1 MNYAALRAVYEE
13 CRRPTSHVKESAPP
27 ADSELVWQARWFSGE
42 CGRTFST
49 LDGRKVQIISF
60 GVWNREAGPDF
71 RQVQIDIDGH
81 RHHGCLEVDLEA
93 SGWEDHH
100 HATNPAYEKVVLH
113 VIVRRPA
120 RRTFSRTAT
129 HREVP
134 QVCLA
139 DHPAGSAEWSGFA
152 AARPGR
158 CSGTLRDLP
167 ADQLESL
174 LRVAA
179 QRRLEQK
186 AARLASAIEA
196 RGADAAAYEALAI
209 TLGYKNNKLPF
220 QLLAQRVPQNLAA
233 SSTGEA
239 LLFGLA
245 GFLEKPQPP
254 RDLAREEMGAL
265 WHDWW
270 KLRAGYSHL
279 VLPREAWN
287 FSGQRPANHPVRRL
301 GALAIIARQWKEIS
315 TALQRGDFSLVSATL
330 AALSHPFWSH
340 HTSFTSTTSAT
351 PIALLGPDRIREIFV
366 NLALPL
372 AWLQGSLPDW
382 HHLPSGPANAT
393 LRVVAARLFHGETP
407 ATLPRKA
414 YVQQGLLQIYQDFC
428 LREPDDCRTCRFPA
442 LISRLTA

>member
-1 MNYAALRAVYEE
+1 MNDAALRTVYEE
-13 CRRPTSHVKESAPP
+13 CRRPASRVRETAPP
-27 ADSELVWQARWFSGE
+27 TDNELVWQARWFSGE
-42 CGRTFST
+42 CGRTFTT
-49 LDGRKVQIISF
+49 LDGREVQIISF
-60 GVWNREAGPDF
+60 GEWNREAGPDF

-93 SGWEDHH
+93 SGWEVHH
-100 HATNPAYEKVVLH
+100 HATNPAYENVVLH
-113 VIVRRPA
+113 VIVHRSA

-158 CSGTLRDLP
+158 CSATLRDLP

-186 AARLASAIEA
+186 AVRLATAIEA
-196 RGADAAAYEALAI
+196 RGFDAAVYEALAV

-220 QLLAQRVPQNLAA
+220 QLLAQRVPQKLAA

-265 WHDWW
+265 WQDWW
-270 KLRAGYSHL
+270 KLRAGYAHL
-279 VLPREAWN
+279 VLPREAWHLA
-287 FSGQRPANHPVRRL
+287 GQRPANHPVRRL
-301 GALAIIARQWKEIS
+301 GALAIIAQQWKKIS
-315 TALQRGDFSLVSATL
+315 TALQSGDFLQVTATL
-330 AALSHPFWSH
+330 ATIAHPFWSH
-340 HTSFTSTTSAT
+340 HTSFTSPTSDA
-351 PIALLGPDRIREIFV
+351 PIALLGTDRIREIFI
-366 NLALPL
+366 NLGLPL
-372 AWLQGSLPDW
+372 AWIQGSLPDW
-382 HHLPSGPANAT
+382 HHLPAGPSNSS
-393 LRVVAARLFHGETP
+393 LRIVVARIFQGKTP
-407 ATLPRKA
+407 AHLPRKA
-414 YVQQGLLQIYQDFC
+414 FVQQGLLQIYQDFC
-428 LREPDDCRTCRFPA
+428 LREPDDCRTCRFTN
-442 LISRLTA
+442 LISRLIA

>member
-1 MNYAALRAVYEE
+1 MNVTSLRAVYEE
-13 CRRPTSHVKESAPP
+13 CRRPASLVSESAPS
-27 ADSELVWQARWFSGE
+27 ADRELVWQARWFSGE
-42 CGRTFST
+42 CGRSFTT
-49 LDGRKVQIISF
+49 LDGGQVQIISF
-60 GVWNREAGPDF
+60 GEWNREAGPDF
-71 RQVQIDIDGH
+71 RLVQIEIDGH
-81 RHHGCLEVDLEA
+81 RHRGCLEVDLEA

-100 HATNPAYEKVVLH
+100 HATNPAYENVVLH
-113 VIVRRPA
+113 VIVHRPA

-129 HREVP
+129 HREVT

-139 DHPAGSAEWSGFA
+139 DHPASSAEWSGLA
-152 AARPGR
+152 PARPGR
-158 CSGTLRDLP
+158 CSGTLRELP

-174 LRVAA
+174 LRIAA

-196 RGADAAAYEALAI
+196 RGSHAAIYEALAI

-220 QLLAQRVPQNLAA
+220 QLLAQRVPHQLAA

-254 RDLAREEMGAL
+254 RDLAREEMGSL
-265 WHDWW
+265 WQDWW
-270 KLRAGYSHL
+270 KLRAAHAHL
-279 VLPREAWN
+279 VLPRQAWHLA
-287 FSGQRPANHPVRRL
+287 GQRPSNHPVRRL
-301 GALAIIARQWKEIS
+301 GALAVIARHWKEIS
-315 TALQRGDFSLVSATL
+315 PALQSGDFSRVTTTL
-330 AALSHPFWSH
+330 AAIAHPFWSH
-340 HTSFTSTTSAT
+340 HTSFTGATSAA

-382 HHLPSGPANAT
+382 HHLPAATPNAT
-393 LRVVAARLFHGETP
+393 LRVVAARLFHGEIP
-407 ATLPRKA
+407 DKLPHKA
-414 YVQQGLLQIYQDFC
+414 FVQQGLLQIYQDFC
-428 LREPDDCRTCRFPA
+428 LREPDDCRTCRFPT